1 MKSELTGL
9 ILAGGSSTRMG
20 KDKALIE
27 YNGKP
32 QVLYLADLILP
43 YCSKMLISR
52 NSTQEKLSNCNYEII
67 LDDEG
72 CENQGP
78 LTGLISAIKEY
89 PRDNF
94 LFLYCDL
101 INVDNSIVEK
111 LISEREVN
119 KHATCFEINGFPEPS
134 MAIFEN
140 KSNHLLIQ
148 KYSAGKYSIIKFL
161 KEFDTKKAIFEGQL
175 KDKDE

>member
-1 MKSELTGL
+1 MKSKLTGL

-20 KDKALIE
+20 TDKALIE
-27 YNGKP
+27 YIGKP
-32 QVLYLADLILP
+32 QVLYLADLIFP
-43 YCSKMLISR
+43 YCSKTLISR
-52 NSTQEKLSNCNYEII
+52 NSKQEEISNCRYEII
-67 LDDEG
+67 HDDEN

-78 LTGLISAIKEY
+78 LTGLISAIKKY
-89 PRDNF
+89 PKDNF
-94 LFLYCDL
+94 LILYCDL
-101 INVDNSIVEK
+101 INVDKSVVEK
-111 LISEREVN
+111 LIRERDIN

-140 KSNHLLIQ
+140 KSNHLLMQ

-161 KEFDTKKAIFEGQL
+161 KEFDTKKVIFEEQL